1 MTKVF
6 CGMTPLHFHSAE
18 PFSAENLIARI
29 PVQVKGR
36 SLRWKKSINEYSI
49 KRAALEN
56 YAKEGGIAYFVV
68 DTANRKTPVIYYNLL
83 TLVDIRHLF
92 HETRWRTGIT
102 SYV

>member
-1 MTKVF
+1 MGNSKKSEQAAVKALFEYFIDSKRVDCNIPTNDK
-6 CGMTPLHFHSAE
+6 GLLWDDSLHFHSAE

-56 YAKEGGIAYFVV
+56 YAS
-68 DTANRKTPVIYYNLL
+68 
-83 TLVDIRHLF
+83 
-92 HETRWRTGIT
+92 T
-102 SYV
+102 SVRDSRYILKR